1 MFGLP
6 SIGKLMVLAAI
17 LGAVWYGFKM
27 IGRLQQSRD
36 AQERQKTA
44 DSKGSGPA
52 VDNGGNGALELVQCP
67 ACKAY
72 IPPDSKCHCG
82 GQG

>member
-6 SIGKLMVLAAI
+6 SIGKLLVLAAI

-27 IGRLQQSRD
+27 IGRMQQSRD
-36 AQERQKTA
+36 AQNRQNAGGSNGSSTPSKKEA
-44 DSKGSGPA
+44 D
-52 VDNGGNGALELVQCP
+52 GALDMVQCP
-67 ACKAY
+67 ACKSY

-82 GQG
+82 AQG

>member
-27 IGRLQQSRD
+27 IGRMQQNRD
-36 AQERQKTA
+36 AQERQKSA
-44 DSKGSGPA
+44 DSKGPDSA
-52 VDNGGNGALELVQCP
+52 AGNSENTALDLVQCP
-67 ACKAY
+67 ACKSY
-72 IPPDSKCHCG
+72 IPPNSKCHCG
-82 GQG
+82 SQV

>member
-27 IGRLQQSRD
+27 IGRMQQARD
-36 AQERQKTA
+36 EQEKQKA
-44 DSKGSGPA
+44 AESKGSGPA
-52 VDNGGNGALELVQCP
+52 VDTANSGALELVQC
-67 ACKAY
+67 
-72 IPPDSKCHCG
+72 
-82 GQG
+82 

>member
-27 IGRLQQSRD
+27 VGRMQQSRD
-36 AQERQKTA
+36 AQNRQKKA
-44 DSKGSGPA
+44 ESNGSSKPVKDQG
-52 VDNGGNGALELVQCP
+52 DGALDMVQCP

-82 GQG
+82 AQG